1 MLTSF
6 YICCSCMQFFIK
18 NIKIPRAILVIVLLL
33 AISAGLSCRGSKG
46 PRNAYKSQKIAV
58 KESNKEHEE
67 MLKTHYDRQSDA
79 TRQMMKDMKKENKRI
94 KKSKKRSLWD
104 RLFNNKCR

>member
-1 MLTSF
+1 
-6 YICCSCMQFFIK
+6 MQFFAK
-18 NIKIPRAILVIVLLL
+18 NIKILRVIIVVALWFSIF
-33 AISAGLSCRGSKG
+33 AAPACRGSKG
-46 PRNAYKSQKIAV
+46 PRNAYKYQKTAV

-67 MLKTHYDRQSDA
+67 MQKFHYERQSDM